1 MLKSFKT
8 NQPIFR
14 IPTSDFR
21 LGSIPCVIKDGQTEE
36 QKVPWS
42 VRFHVWMNGDSSKI
56 PHPSIAPFSFGEAL
70 VRMSHFG
77 GQMFSWDDS

>member
-21 LGSIPCVIKDGQTEE
+21 LGSISCVIKDGQTEE

-42 VRFHVWMNGDSSKI
+42 VRFHVWTNDDSS
-56 PHPSIAPFSFGEAL
+56 
-70 VRMSHFG
+70 
-77 GQMFSWDDS
+77 